1 MIISRTP
8 LRMSFVGGGSD
19 IPSFYKM
26 HGGAVVSTSIN
37 KYIYINVNAKFDS
50 GIRIAYSKTEEV
62 SNIEEIEHKL
72 VKASLQHLGIMGGI
86 EITSIADIPSQGT
99 GMGSSSSFT
108 VGLLHALHAFQFMI
122 ELWKEQKPPLSSA
135 IVLPDTQWAQNSVRR

>member
-86 EITSIADIPSQGT
+86 EITSIADIPLSPITSNTKTNISTVMSNSFGF
-99 GMGSSSSFT
+99 GGNCSSLIFS
-108 VGLLHALHAFQFMI
+108 
-122 ELWKEQKPPLSSA
+122 K
-135 IVLPDTQWAQNSVRR
+135 